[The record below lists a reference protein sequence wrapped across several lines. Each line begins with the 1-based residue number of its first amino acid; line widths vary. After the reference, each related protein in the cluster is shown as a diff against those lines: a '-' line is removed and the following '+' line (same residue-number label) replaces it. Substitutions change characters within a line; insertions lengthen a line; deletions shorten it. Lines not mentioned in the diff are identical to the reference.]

1 MSASGRR
8 RSSLSGH
15 GKSKKRK
22 VQASNHRTLAEQI
35 DQELGERVDYTNYA
49 EEEENDRGFL
59 MMIDVFSYGFIILIA
74 LIAAANVFNTI
85 STNVALRR
93 RDFAML
99 RSMGMTRSGLSRM
112 MNYECL
118 FYGAR
123 ALLYGLPVSVLISF
137 LIWKTAGM
145 VVTDRFQLP
154 WTAVAAAVAS
164 VFLVVFI
171 TMLYAMNRIKRE
183 NPLDALRNEN
193 I

>member
-1 MSASGRR
+1 MP
-8 RSSLSGH
+8 
-15 GKSKKRK
+15 
-22 VQASNHRTLAEQI
+22 TL
-35 DQELGERVDYTNYA
+35 
-49 EEEENDRGFL
+49 FL
-59 MMIDVFSYGFIILIA
+59 
-74 LIAAANVFNTI
+74 
-85 STNVALRR
+85 
-93 RDFAML
+93 
-99 RSMGMTRSGLSRM
+99 
-112 MNYECL
+112 CL